1 MKSWNFISGWQKNK
15 LRVRV
20 GLMVL
25 LMNSSLVF
33 SNEQQEKN
41 NDESAEIEFLEF
53 LGSWEDENGDWLDPM
68 TLISESEKSGEA
80 QSDD

>member
-1 MKSWNFISGWQKNK
+1 MKSWNFISGWRKSK
-15 LRVRV
+15 LRVSF

-25 LMNSSLVF
+25 LMNNSLVF

-41 NDESAEIEFLEF
+41 SDEGAEIEFLEF
-53 LGSWEDENGDWLDPM
+53 LGSWDDENGDWLDPM